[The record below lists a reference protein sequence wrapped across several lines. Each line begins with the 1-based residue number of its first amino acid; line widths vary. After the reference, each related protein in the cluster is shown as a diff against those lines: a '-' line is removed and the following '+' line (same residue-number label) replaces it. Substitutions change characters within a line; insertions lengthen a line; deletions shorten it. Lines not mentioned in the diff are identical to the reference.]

1 MYKRI
6 CDKCKKDIQN
16 DAYWEIN
23 RIHYR
28 IKGGIDTNQLDWHLC
43 EKCHEKVM
51 KLVQIE
57 DMDIRR

>member
-1 MYKRI
+1 M

-16 DAYWEIN
+16 DRYWEVS
-23 RIHYR
+23 RIHYSA
-28 IKGGIDTNQLDWHLC
+28 KGGIDTNQLDWHLC
-43 EKCHEKVM
+43 EDCYNKVL

>member
-1 MYKRI
+1 MYRRV

-16 DAYWEIN
+16 EEYWEIS
-23 RIHYR
+23 RIHWGKR
-28 IKGGIDTNQLDWHLC
+28 SSIDTNQLEWHLC
-43 EKCHEKVM
+43 EKCYEKVM